1 MRSLLRN
8 QQPVFYKLYEGREEI
23 VDEYG
28 NPTGSYIPL
37 YSELKSAMLC
47 VSPNKGNS
55 EVQQFGTLED
65 YDRTMTTADTGVP
78 IDEDSV
84 LWVDGADTDGPYN
97 YIVKKRAPWKN
108 SIQFAIQRVTVSQ
121 YEEKQKAVREA
132 MARKAAVMAKKE
144 AGPDA
149 HHQTEP
155 EQQLDQSGNKRAESL
170 PEEG

>member
-37 YSELKSAMLC
+37 YGPLKAALLC
-47 VSPNKGNS
+47 VSANKGNS
-55 EVQQFGTLED
+55 EVQQFGTLLD
-65 YDRTMTTADTGVP
+65 YDRTMTTANTCIP

-84 LWVDGADTDGPYN
+84 LWIDGADTDGPYN

-121 YEEKQKAVREA
+121 YEENQKLIREA
-132 MARKAAVMAKKE
+132 MARKAAVMARRE

-149 HHQTEP
+149 GHQTEL
-155 EQQLDQSGNKRAESL
+155 ERQLDRRGNKRAESL